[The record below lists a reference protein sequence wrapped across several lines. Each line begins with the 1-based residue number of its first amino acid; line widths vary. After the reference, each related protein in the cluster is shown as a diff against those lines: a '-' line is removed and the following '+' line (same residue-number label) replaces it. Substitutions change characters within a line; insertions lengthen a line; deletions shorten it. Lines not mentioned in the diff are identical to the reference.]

1 LDIQPLSVKGQ
12 KFKEADIDIVRD
24 LKLEFIR
31 FKEKILKEL
40 RRQEE

>member
-1 LDIQPLSVKGQ
+1 LDIKGLSLKGH
-12 KFKEADIDIVRD
+12 KFKEVDLDIVRD
-24 LKLEFIR
+24 LKLEFMR